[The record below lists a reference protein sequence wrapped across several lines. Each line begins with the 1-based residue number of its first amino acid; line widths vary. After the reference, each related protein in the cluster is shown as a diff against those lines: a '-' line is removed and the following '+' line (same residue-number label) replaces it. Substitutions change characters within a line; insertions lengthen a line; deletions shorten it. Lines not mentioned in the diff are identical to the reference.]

1 MKYEFFLSLRYL
13 LGRRK
18 EKFIS
23 VTTAIAALGVAL
35 GVMALIVVLAV
46 MSGFDEELKEKIT
59 GANPHLL
66 VEQEGGI
73 TDVAGL
79 LSRLGS
85 VKQIVGSSPV
95 IQSQAILLGEGVMQG
110 VLLRGIDPVREKEV
124 TQMPR
129 YLKEG
134 SADLKEGE
142 ILIGTELAKR
152 LSVFPGDSVR
162 VVSSVEKRHVPFRVA
177 GIFQS
182 GMYDYDMNLAM
193 ISLGDAQS
201 LLGLDR
207 RVGAVGVR
215 LSDLDQTKQV
225 QSGLRRLLGPGYL
238 VTSWI
243 DLNHNLFGALA
254 LEKTAMFVILTLIV
268 LVACFTIAATLMMMV
283 MEKTK
288 DIGILKSLGSTRRSI
303 RFIFSLQG
311 LWIGGA
317 GTFLGALGGFG
328 LCLFLKKVPIVT
340 LPRDIYYIDRLPV
353 RIQWGD
359 SLLIVAA
366 SLGISWLATLYPAWQ
381 AARLDPVDALRCE

>member
-1 MKYEFFLSLRYL
+1 MKYELFLSFRYL

-35 GVMALIVVLAV
+35 GVTALIVVLAV
-46 MSGFDEELKEKIT
+46 MSGFDEDLKEKIT

-66 VEQEGGI
+66 VEKEGGI
-73 TDVAGL
+73 ADVPGL
-79 LSRLGS
+79 LSLLGS
-85 VKQIVGSSPV
+85 VKQIAGSSPL

-110 VLLRGIDPVREKEV
+110 VLLRGVDAQREKGV
-124 TQMPR
+124 TRMQR

-134 SADLKEGE
+134 RADLREGE

-152 LSVFPGDSVR
+152 LSVFPGDAVR
-162 VVSSVEKRHVPFRVA
+162 IVSPVEKRHVPFRVA

-193 ISLGDAQS
+193 ISLSDAQS
-201 LLGLDR
+201 LLGMDQ
-207 RVGAVGVR
+207 RVGAIGVR
-215 LSDLDQTKQV
+215 LSDLDQTRQT
-225 QSGLRRLLGPGYL
+225 QSNLRRLLGPGYL

-243 DLNHNLFGALA
+243 DLNRNLFGALA
-254 LEKTAMFVILTLIV
+254 LEKTTMFVILTLIV

-283 MEKTK
+283 MEKTR
-288 DIGILKSLGSTRRSI
+288 DIGILKSLGSTHRSI

-311 LWIGGA
+311 LWIGGV
-317 GTFLGALGGFG
+317 GTLLGAVGGLG

-340 LPRDIYYIDRLPV
+340 LPQDIYYIDRLPV
-353 RIQWGD
+353 QIQWGD
-359 SLLIVAA
+359 SLLIVVA
-366 SLGISWLATLYPAWQ
+366 SLGISWLSTLYPAWQ
-381 AARLDPVDALRCE
+381 ASRLDPVDALRCE